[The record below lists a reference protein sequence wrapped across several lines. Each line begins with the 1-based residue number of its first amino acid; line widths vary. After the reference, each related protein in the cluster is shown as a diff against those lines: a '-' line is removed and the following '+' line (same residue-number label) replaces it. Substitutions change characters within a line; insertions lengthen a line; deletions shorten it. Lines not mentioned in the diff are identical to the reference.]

1 MACRPRGKCST
12 WPKALRV
19 ANTPSAPP
27 NRNVAID
34 YNVALSY
41 FRQVRAISYTRQA
54 LKALRRMPADTAQRI
69 IAKIE
74 QYAQEPETQA
84 NNVTALKGR
93 EGIRLRVGDW
103 RVIMNDD
110 GVVLAV
116 LEIGPRGSVYE

>member
-1 MACRPRGKCST
+1 M
-12 WPKALRV
+12 
-19 ANTPSAPP
+19 
-27 NRNVAID
+27 
-34 YNVALSY
+34 
-41 FRQVRAISYTRQA
+41 RAISYTRQA

-103 RVIMNDD
+103 RIIMNDD

-116 LEIGPRGSVYE
+116 LEIGPRGRVYE

>member
-1 MACRPRGKCST
+1 MRP
-12 WPKALRV
+12 
-19 ANTPSAPP
+19 
-27 NRNVAID
+27 
-34 YNVALSY
+34 
-41 FRQVRAISYTRQA
+41 ISYTRQA
-54 LKALRRMPADTAQRI
+54 LKTLRRMPADTAQRI

-103 RVIMNDD
+103 RVIMNDG

-116 LEIGPRGSVYE
+116 LEIGPRGRVYE

>member
-1 MACRPRGKCST
+1 M
-12 WPKALRV
+12 
-19 ANTPSAPP
+19 
-27 NRNVAID
+27 
-34 YNVALSY
+34 
-41 FRQVRAISYTRQA
+41 RAISYTRQA

-93 EGIRLRVGDW
+93 EGIRLRVGYW
-103 RVIMNDD
+103 RVIMNDE

>member
-1 MACRPRGKCST
+1 M
-12 WPKALRV
+12 
-19 ANTPSAPP
+19 
-27 NRNVAID
+27 
-34 YNVALSY
+34 
-41 FRQVRAISYTRQA
+41 RAISYTRQA
-54 LKALRRMPADTAQRI
+54 LKALRKMPADTAQRI

>member
-1 MACRPRGKCST
+1 M
-12 WPKALRV
+12 
-19 ANTPSAPP
+19 
-27 NRNVAID
+27 
-34 YNVALSY
+34 
-41 FRQVRAISYTRQA
+41 RAISYTRQA

-74 QYAQEPETQA
+74 QYAQDPETQA

-116 LEIGPRGSVYE
+116 LEIGPRGRVYE